1 MGASQR
7 RKQRRAARWG
17 AKDGAGARGGGS
29 SAGTVARAV
38 GGLAAR
44 APTSARAASGTQ
56 ASASGRERARDE
68 TARPSGANANA
79 KASDDDR
86 RASWREIVVEYM
98 SKRSNQESL
107 DAVELAEGLR
117 ERSGSWNEE
126 TKSALGVG
134 LRDFDRETLETLHDL
149 WRRGYVEC
157 KDEKFLPSRH
167 RERLAFRRKFTLAKG
182 VAEAMREM
190 ASASENDEEDAV
202 KRGAD
207 DDGKVD
213 SYVSANESFQSEG
226 ESDDHHDFDDSFDEY
241 TDDEEENNFSFNLEE
256 NDTSSGDEAC
266 QDEGDPLHLQVVEF
280 TRKSGMSSHEV
291 NRRKQCFDA
300 IQSAIK
306 RLYSNR
312 PGCSLHVFGSGATGL
327 ALAGADLDLVLLGV
341 GPQSSR
347 GGGGGFTRSERDV
360 IVTHLRKIARFLRK
374 ENAVSRA
381 EIIATAKVPII
392 KMKSAVAP
400 YIAVDLSLGTT
411 NGLEAVGW
419 IRQQVQ
425 TYNALKPLI
434 FFLKRLLSTHHLN
447 DAATGGC
454 GGYLLVSLVVSHLK
468 QTGTVNAV
476 NRPGVLGDLL
486 LGFLRRFGSAFDY
499 KVNAVA
505 AGRESGVMAA
515 KDLPGPPFGVR
526 PYVMAEDPQER
537 LRCFTAAAHRFREVQ
552 NLFRLTA
559 EHISVSGELS
569 LLADVAAPP
578 PRNPFSYPKG
588 GQVIKVKQ
596 NAVPRRDGPPANGKN
611 NHSQHFRKANAKNS
625 FSPNKPDWT
634 DDPRNGNNKR
644 PRAAGAWSSDG
655 HKGHGGAPQ
664 AKRRKSPGPGSAKAV
679 AEQMRRNVQARVNAA
694 KSARKKSGAISKKK
708 GGNRARKK

>member
-17 AKDGAGARGGGS
+17 AKDAASARGGGS
-29 SAGTVARAV
+29 SARAGAREG

-44 APTSARAASGTQ
+44 APKSARAASGTE
-56 ASASGRERARDE
+56 ASASGREPARDE
-68 TARPSGANANA
+68 TANASGANAN
-79 KASDDDR
+79 ASDDDR

-117 ERSGSWNEE
+117 ERCGSWNEE

-157 KDEKFLPSRH
+157 KDEKFLASRH

-190 ASASENDEEDAV
+190 ASSSENDEDAV
-202 KRGAD
+202 KRGA
-207 DDGKVD
+207 GD
-213 SYVSANESFQSEG
+213 SHISANEGFQSESEG
-226 ESDDHHDFDDSFDEY
+226 DDHHDFDDSFDEY

-256 NDTSSGDEAC
+256 NDTSSGDEAG
-266 QDEGDPLHLQVVEF
+266 QDEYDALHMQVVEF
-280 TRKSGMSSHEV
+280 TRKSGMSPHEV

-300 IQSAIK
+300 IESTIR

-312 PGCSLHVFGSGATGL
+312 SNCSLHVFGSGATGL
-327 ALAGADLDLVLLGV
+327 ALPGADLDLVLLGV

-347 GGGGGFTRSERDV
+347 GGGGGFTRGERDA

-419 IRQQVQ
+419 IRQQVK
-425 TYNALKPLI
+425 TYRALKPLI

-476 NRPGVLGDLL
+476 NRAGVLGDLL

-499 KVNAVA
+499 KVNAIA
-505 AGRESGVMAA
+505 AGRESGVMSV

-526 PYVMAEDPQER
+526 PYIMAEDPQER

-596 NAVPRRDGPPANGKN
+596 SAAVRRDGPTPSGKN

-644 PRAAGAWSSDG
+644 PRSAGAWSSDG

-664 AKRRKSPGPGSAKAV
+664 AKRRKPPPPGSGKSV
-679 AEQMRRNVQARVNAA
+679 TEQMRRNVQAKVNAA

-708 GGNRARKK
+708 ANRARNRARKKK